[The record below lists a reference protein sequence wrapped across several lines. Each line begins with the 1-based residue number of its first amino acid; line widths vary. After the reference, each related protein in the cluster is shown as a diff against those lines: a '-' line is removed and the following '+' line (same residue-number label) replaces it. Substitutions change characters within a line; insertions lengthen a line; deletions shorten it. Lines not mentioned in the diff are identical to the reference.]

1 MSKVICDLPIE
12 LSIPNLF
19 SVMTFIMTGQYHE
32 DEWRLYYFEMI
43 CILIALSAN
52 SQGLMISALFMKEPT
67 AAVLFGCFTVTPM
80 TLFSGIIR
88 IIIIFH

>member
-1 MSKVICDLPIE
+1 MSKVICDLPIQ

-19 SVMTFIMTGQYHE
+19 SVITYIMTGQYHE

-52 SQGLMISALFMKEPT
+52 SQGLMISALFMKKPT
-67 AAVLFGCFTVTPM
+67 AAVLFGCFTATPM
-80 TLFSGIIR
+80 SLFSGIISK
-88 IIIIFH
+88 